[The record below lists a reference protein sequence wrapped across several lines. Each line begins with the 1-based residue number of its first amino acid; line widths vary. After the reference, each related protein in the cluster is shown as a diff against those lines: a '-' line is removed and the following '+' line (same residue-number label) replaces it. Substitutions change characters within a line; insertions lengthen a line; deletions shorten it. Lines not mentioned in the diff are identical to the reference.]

1 MRCLGS
7 IDINNITYPLAQL
20 SDYSFIRST
29 EDFRWVYK
37 DGSATQQYISSAGTD
52 FIPILKPYPTTFGE
66 SAYKSFSNYRAKFEY
81 WSYRNQSG
89 PQDLRIG
96 IRIDDEENTILS
108 SGGWGYDDSYLRLYV
123 SIVLDD
129 ANECGYIVYSYYVQ
143 GEHSEQYADGYGMS
157 INGGNSTSGRIIYD
171 IFGYN
176 GGGAGSGYIGNSLLS
191 NKKMVGYNVPTS
203 SAEGTKTESV
213 NEASATPVSG
223 KPKSGN
229 GFVRIKF
236 LRDIDFFG
244 FIEHMNESQADN
256 RFEYIGANA
265 GYSRISP
272 DYTSHE
278 IDFGDWANFPIFAK
292 NKPYMVKTDGTA
304 DYQLSEN
311 DYTKKADGVTAS
323 DVSNTS
329 YAGCGA
335 FAWLPKIYQKQEI
348 SGNDRIVKF
357 SFTKKDGFEAVGFK
371 TRDSGQIQELE
382 GVWIPMFYGS
392 KQGPKLMSINNSEK
406 PTYGIT
412 IGAFKDA
419 IDAVSSRAR
428 FFGGAI
434 RNVITDL
441 LTMFARD
448 ADIQGYYGF
457 GCMNTSASSWY
468 PETTM
473 PQNAVK
479 GGGRF
484 YTSHT
489 GTELCKV
496 FHSILNSQVLWQYDP
511 YYKIVNGNFW
521 VSPYYEYGVGNESN
535 IIAPSAT
542 GYRRAKKYGLI
553 DDYGQVPAECE
564 DTSVYDVQP
573 YYLYVANS
581 GSDRYSVRGG
591 NYSTRRRGFQT
602 VTFDSNY
609 SYTTWDRSAS
619 PMILPPVGYKP
630 D

>member
-66 SAYKSFSNYRAKFEY
+66 SAYKPFSNYNASFRY
-81 WSYRNQSG
+81 YSYRNSSG

-96 IRIDDEENTILS
+96 VAIEDGNHTQLS
-108 SGGWGYDDSYLRLYV
+108 SGGWGYEDSYLRLYV
-123 SIVLDD
+123 AIVLDD

-143 GEHSEQYADGYGMS
+143 GEYPEQYADGYGMV
-157 INGGNSTSGRIIYD
+157 INGGNSASGRIIYD

-203 SAEGTKTESV
+203 SAEGTKTESI
-213 NEASATPVSG
+213 NEVSASAVSG

-229 GFVRIKF
+229 GFARIKF
-236 LRDIDFFG
+236 LREIDFFG
-244 FIEHMNESQADN
+244 FIEHMDKTTAAT
-256 RFEYIGANA
+256 RFEYIGANT
-265 GYSRISP
+265 GYSKLTA
-272 DYTSHE
+272 DYSAHT
-278 IDFGDWANFPIFAK
+278 IDFKDWASFPILTK

-304 DYQLSEN
+304 DYQLSET

-371 TRDSGQIQELE
+371 TRENGEIKELE
-382 GVWIPMFYGS
+382 GIWIPMFYGS
-392 KQGPKLMSINNSEK
+392 RQNSKLMSINNNAS
-406 PTYGIT
+406 PMNGIT
-412 IGAFKDA
+412 IGEFKTA
-419 IDAVSSRAR
+419 IENLSSRAR

-434 RNVITDL
+434 KNVINDL
-441 LTMFARD
+441 LTMFALD
-448 ADIQGYYGF
+448 ADIQGIYGN
-457 GCMNTSASSWY
+457 GYMSSSAT
-468 PETTM
+468 PT
-473 PQNAVK
+473 NNIK
-479 GGGRF
+479 NGGAF
-484 YTSHT
+484 YCSHSI
-489 GTELCKV
+489 EAIKI
-496 FHSILNSQVLWQYDP
+496 FHSILASQELWQYNP
-511 YYKIVNGNFW
+511 YFGVKDGYYY
-521 VSPYYEYGVGNESN
+521 VSPYYEYDTKVITNVAEHRTS
-535 IIAPSAT
+535 
-542 GYRRAKKYGLI
+542 GYMKTNKYTLI
-553 DDYGQVPAECE
+553 DDYGQIPDSPLVSSGM
-564 DTSVYDVQP
+564 DSQP
-573 YYLYVANS
+573 YYFIVNTGT
-581 GSDRYSVRGG
+581 GSPKYSCAGG
-591 NYSTRRRGFQT
+591 NYGTGRRGFLT
-602 VTFDSNY
+602 ATFDANY
-609 SYTTWDRSAS
+609 SYTIWDRSAS

-630 D
+630 N